1 MEFWEEDV
9 IKRECHYI
17 HRLTGSVAYLVYQKI
32 IRIVTKSNT
41 LFNSSFKADFS
52 QIFFFKLK
60 TNMDRGDDRKQI
72 SIIARQT
79 IHDKDT
85 EIGMYKTKFQK
96 PVYFSLFH

>member
-17 HRLTGSVAYLVYQKI
+17 HRPTGSVPYLVYQKI
-32 IRIVTKSNT
+32 IRIVTKSNNLT
-41 LFNSSFKADFS
+41 VPLE
-52 QIFFFKLK
+52 QIFLKPFFLKLK

-72 SIIARQT
+72 SIRARQT

-85 EIGMYKTKFQK
+85 KIGMYKTKFQK